1 MSIYVDNLE
10 PLVMANAASSDEII
24 IISGF
29 FSIDIIE
36 NIAKKVYLQYFTMVC
51 IYAME

>member
-10 PLVMANAASSDEII
+10 PLIMANANSSDEII

-36 NIAKKVYLQYFTMVC
+36 NIAKKRHTYSILLWYVF
-51 IYAME
+51 A